1 MRLALIVEYDGT
13 EYRGFQYQDRVP
25 TIQERIE
32 RAVTRFTGEEVRIK
46 GAGRTD
52 AGVHAEAQVVAFDTV
67 SDHGPKRFEKAL
79 NHYLPEDISVRA
91 AYRVGGWFD
100 PRRDAITRR
109 YRYSIINRETR
120 SPLRRR
126 WAHLVRETLDIV
138 PMQEAARLFL
148 GTHDFAGFSAP
159 LGNPEISTVRRIVD
173 SVLRRC
179 GDLVTFE
186 VEGNA
191 FLPHQVRRMAGVLV
205 DLGRNRMTI
214 DEMKGILDRRSDSRV
229 AHSLPPQGLCLVG
242 VTYPNFPPQ
251 KVDSNDD

>member
-13 EYRGFQYQDRVP
+13 EYHGFQYQDRAP
-25 TIQERIE
+25 TIQEQIE
-32 RAVTRFTGEEVRIK
+32 RAVNRFTGEEVRVK

-52 AGVHAEAQVVAFDTV
+52 AGVHAEAQVVAFDTG
-67 SDHGPKRFEKAL
+67 SDHEPKRFEKAL

-91 AYRVGGWFD
+91 AHRVGGEFD
-100 PRRDAITRR
+100 PRRDAVARR
-109 YRYSIINRETR
+109 YRYTITNREAR

-126 WAHLVRETLDIV
+126 WAHLVREPLDIV
-138 PMQEAARLFL
+138 QMQEAARLFL

-159 LGNPEISTVRRIVD
+159 LESAEASTVRRIVD
-173 SVLRRC
+173 SALGRC

-191 FLPHQVRRMAGVLV
+191 FLPHQVRRMVGALV
-205 DLGRNRMTI
+205 DLGRNRMMI
-214 DEMKGILDRRSDSRV
+214 EEMRGILDRRPGCRV

-242 VTYPNFPPQ
+242 VTYPNFPPRNGEVQ
-251 KVDSNDD
+251 